1 VKYFSVWRRKLPD
14 ALETNARPLSHLVWQ
29 TLFLTLVD
37 YTWASKGWFNAVREI
52 NFRPEPG
59 AGAQAGRDL
68 VQLWQDSAHKM
79 IDAQAALVRRW
90 TGGISGTKKQG

>member
-1 VKYFSVWRRKLPD
+1 MIETLANAKGTPEELRELALQERDQVQHWAEAERELWR
-14 ALETNARPLSHLVWQ
+14 
-29 TLFLTLVD
+29 
-37 YTWASKGWFNAVREI
+37 GWFNVVRNI

-79 IDAQAALVRRW
+79 IDAQAAAVRRW
-90 TGGISGTKKQG
+90 TGGTTRTQKQA